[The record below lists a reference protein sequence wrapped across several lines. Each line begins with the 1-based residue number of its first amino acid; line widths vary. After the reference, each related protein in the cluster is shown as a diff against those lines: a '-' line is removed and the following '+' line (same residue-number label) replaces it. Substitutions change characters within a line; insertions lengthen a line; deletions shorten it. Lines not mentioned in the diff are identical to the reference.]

1 MHGTYAG
8 PIDGIFGPQ
17 TRRAVRRFQR
27 HKRLVVDGVA
37 GRRTRAALGPF
48 ARHRL
53 GSRLLR
59 APKIGWDVA
68 ALQFLLGRCEL
79 SAGAIDG
86 VFGALT
92 RTAVVRYQRRAG
104 LVADGIAGEATIRGL
119 RSGRGCHEVR
129 GKVPR
134 GVTVGG
140 VALAG
145 LNGRW
150 AEAALHSAFA
160 RPVELRA
167 RSAAG
172 CSTLTASPGP
182 RFRGL

>member
-1 MHGTYAG
+1 MQGRGGNLGGRCAVAPACAAICLAAPAAATAGAADTAALQVALRMHGTYAG
-8 PIDGIFGPQ
+8 SIDGIFGPQ

-27 HKRLVVDGVA
+27 HKRLVVDGVV

-68 ALQFLLGRCEL
+68 ALQYLLGRCEV

-92 RTAVVRYQRRAG
+92 RTAVLRYQRRAG
-104 LVADGIAGEATIRGL
+104 LVADRVAGVATIGGL
-119 RSGRGCHEVR
+119 RSGRA
-129 GKVPR
+129 
-134 GVTVGG
+134 VT
-140 VALAG
+140 
-145 LNGRW
+145 R
-150 AEAALHSAFA
+150 
-160 RPVELRA
+160 
-167 RSAAG
+167 
-172 CSTLTASPGP
+172 
-182 RFRGL
+182 